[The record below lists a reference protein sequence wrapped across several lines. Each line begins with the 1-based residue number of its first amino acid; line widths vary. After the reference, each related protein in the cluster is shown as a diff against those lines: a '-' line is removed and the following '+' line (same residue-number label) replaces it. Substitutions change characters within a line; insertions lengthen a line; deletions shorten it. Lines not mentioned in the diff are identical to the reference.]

1 MIFLF
6 SKILQKYF
14 LIKIV
19 LSSNSI
25 CTQKLITFKDL
36 RTNFV
41 DLLIQCTDAKTKRQ
55 KKKYIYIYTKHFF
68 VHFLLH
74 INRM

>member
-55 KKKYIYIYTKHFF
+55 KKNIYIYTKHFF